1 VSDVDLVQ
9 SIVEATEAAIRKRE
23 AAINDGARS
32 LRGLVLDVEIANGGA
47 VVETT
52 LHLSWKTVRR
62 AG

>member
-1 VSDVDLVQ
+1 MTDLVQ
-9 SIVEATEAAIRKRE
+9 AIVEAAEATIRKRE
-23 AAINDGARS
+23 AAINDGAKN

-62 AG
+62 TG

>member
-1 VSDVDLVQ
+1 MIELVRA
-9 SIVEATEAAIRKRE
+9 IVEAIETAIRKRE
-23 AAINDGARS
+23 AAINDGAKD

-62 AG
+62 TG